1 MWWINKSGVVE
12 GPFSAEQMQKRVK
25 LNMLRSLDRV
35 SEDKAKWFYVKDTIF
50 WNPTRTIK
58 DPEPPPPP
66 SRLSRPLTSSGLSN
80 DELNMDFDDPIMAHP
95 AEALS
100 SGRAPIPDRLR
111 IDPYA
116 AKPSSNKGLW
126 ITLITIVVLALLGF
140 GIMAY
145 FMIKNVTPKPAL
157 EDSPADI
164 AEPEEQATPAPQIGF
179 NAVKDKL
186 VIIECREASGSGF
199 LLEMD
204 GKTYLM
210 SNEHVL
216 RSSSAPR
223 AKLLDGTPLN
233 LGAFSVATDRDLARF
248 EVNGC
253 SIKPFQIS
261 KVMPNVGDSVALY
274 GNSLGGGV
282 ATESK
287 GYIQGVGHHR
297 IEANVEIVHGNS
309 GSPLVATDGKVLG
322 VAAFMKY
329 NGDGGE
335 DWTIKNTRYD
345 GNVRRFSIRFT
356 NVEWKTIDRARY
368 EEQVASMEEF
378 KTYWQY
384 LIPYLCYENPKVEEG
399 QLVFNDLKSKD
410 FNRHKYGFEEILM
423 TLSKAYKKMN
433 KSYDSWSE
441 RTKARKIFIQRLIDN
456 EMSEEDGKRAIKEYD
471 AKTAEMF
478 EKVKEAFRNMIL
490 KRKEALSIAQ
500 SVLSEGPWDAPQ
512 ILNGYGNDSWEKS
525 GSVEWYRQR
534 IQGFVDLMNQ
544 KLKDLN
550 KEIETIEKGDSDED
564 DE

>member
-35 SEDKAKWFYVKDTIF
+35 SEDKAKWFYVRDTIF

-58 DPEPPPPP
+58 VPEPPPPP
-66 SRLSRPLTSSGLSN
+66 PSRSSRPITSSGSRN
-80 DELNMDFDDPIMAHP
+80 AEPDMDFDGPIMARP
-95 AEALS
+95 AEPVS
-100 SGRAPIPDRLR
+100 SGRVPIPDRLR

-126 ITLITIVVLALLGF
+126 ITLITIIVLALLGF

-145 FMIKNVTPKPAL
+145 FMLKNATPKTAP
-157 EDSPADI
+157 EDSPADV
-164 AEPEEQATPAPQIGF
+164 AEPEEEAPPALQIGF

-186 VIIECREASGSGF
+186 VIIECLEGSGSGF

-216 RSSSAPR
+216 RSTSAPR

-356 NVEWKTIDRARY
+356 NVEWKTIDRTRY
-368 EEQVASMEEF
+368 EEQVASMKEF
-378 KTYWQY
+378 ETYWQY
-384 LIPYLCYENPKVEEG
+384 LLPYLCYENTKVEEG
-399 QLVFNDLKSKD
+399 RLVFNDLKSKD
-410 FNRHKYGFEEILM
+410 FYRHKYGFEEILM

-456 EMSEEDGKRAIKEYD
+456 EMSEEDGKRALEEYD
-471 AKTAEMF
+471 KKTVELF
-478 EKVKEAFRNMIL
+478 EKFKEARRNMIL
-490 KRKEALSIAQ
+490 KRKEALSCAQ
-500 SVLSEGPWDAPQ
+500 SFLAETSWESPNM
-512 ILNGYGNDSWEKS
+512 INGYSSDNVRESIK
-525 GSVEWYRQR
+525 WYRNG
-534 IQGFVDLMNQ
+534 IQYFVDLMNQ
-544 KLKDLN
+544 MLKDFN
-550 KEIETIEKGDSDED
+550 KLMEQIEKGDD
-564 DE
+564 DEEDE